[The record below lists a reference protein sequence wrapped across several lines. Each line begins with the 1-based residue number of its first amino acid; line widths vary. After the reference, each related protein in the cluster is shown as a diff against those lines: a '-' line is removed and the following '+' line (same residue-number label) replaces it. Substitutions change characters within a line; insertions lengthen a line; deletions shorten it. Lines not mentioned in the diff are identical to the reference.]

1 METTSCIAP
10 TAPSRTGGSWESLA
24 KDIQELSCP
33 LCVNVLYEPVRF
45 RDHHYCRRCLI
56 TFSATATVN
65 PLTNEA
71 IDRDA
76 CQRAC
81 ATVDPSKRAQV
92 EAKFPMYSVLRDR
105 LQGASEKRWWFDLHE
120 KRTNLHN
127 LRERL
132 VVAKRDKMTALQAL
146 KDSFCGFVK
155 SCKKETAFK
164 KEFERE
170 HAQLTKRT
178 ECAKTS
184 VPLTKERCEA
194 FSSLP
199 GRCCCLRALLGIL
212 ENALLKG
219 PDHLASSHDTLKNV
233 FLGNDNFPPCPEC
246 GENILKREAN
256 VVGCEDK
263 VRDEISR
270 LTDRFDEMFFQRTE
284 ACPPSSDC
292 PTVPV
297 PESVPILQAECPLVP
312 TAEDRYGLTPETI
325 LVTCAKLFGS
335 NGEAETS
342 AALETLAKS
351 SRECGAESDDDF
363 LECCKSDDD

>member
-1 METTSCIAP
+1 MDTSCLS
-10 TAPSRTGGSWESLA
+10 PSTLCPGARWAALS
-24 KDIQELSCP
+24 KDIQDLSCP
-33 LCVNVLYEPVRF
+33 LCVNVLYEPVKY
-45 RDHHYCRRCLI
+45 RDMYYCRRCLI
-56 TFSATATVN
+56 TLSATATIN
-65 PLTNEA
+65 PITSEA
-71 IDRDA
+71 IDRES

-81 ATVDPSKRAQV
+81 TVVDDEKVLQV
-92 EAKFPMYSVLRDR
+92 DTRFPMYALLRDR

-120 KRTNLHN
+120 KRTNLQV
-127 LRERL
+127 LREKL
-132 VVAKRDKMTALQAL
+132 VTARKDKMSALQAL

-164 KEFERE
+164 KEFEKE

-194 FSSLP
+194 FAALP

-233 FLGNDNFPPCPEC
+233 FLGNETFPPCPEC
-246 GENILKREAN
+246 GDNILKREAN
-256 VVGCEDK
+256 VVGCEAT
-263 VRDEISR
+263 VRDEISK
-270 LTDRFDEMFFQRTE
+270 LTDKFDEMFFQRTDASSVNE
-284 ACPPSSDC
+284 CPM
-292 PTVPV
+292 VPV
-297 PESVPILQAECPLVP
+297 SESVPSLQVECPLP
-312 TAEDRYGLTPETI
+312 PPKEDKYGLTPETI

-335 NGEAETS
+335 NGEAEAH
-342 AALETLAKS
+342 AALETLVQTTS
-351 SRECGAESDDDF
+351 DCGADSDDDF